1 MVRSY
6 SLLDLKTVA
15 FPGHTKLVEKAYCTF
30 DKISVHQL
38 PFSVPLNRC
47 FRKTLS
53 MALDPGFCS
62 LSYPFDVY
70 LVKFYQ
76 FLCGFL
82 NVFHTSI
89 F

>member
-6 SLLDLKTVA
+6 SLLDLKAVA
-15 FPGHTKLVEKAYCTF
+15 FPSHTKLVEKAYCTF
-30 DKISVHQL
+30 DKISVHKL

-53 MALDPGFCS
+53 MALDPGLCS
-62 LSYPFDVY
+62 LSYPFYVY
-70 LVKFYQ
+70 VVNFYQ
-76 FLCGFL
+76 SLCGFL
-82 NVFHTSI
+82 NVFLTSI